1 MHPQTFDLLRMETSF
16 RQLQLFEPPNPLI
29 IGVDHNLDP
38 YFKSRRSFCLFPRLP
53 AELQLMI
60 WAAAADDRQIVRI
73 KPCAEDGSGEEGFR
87 GDYIMP
93 VVLHVCRDSRKE
105 ALKKYTVIFK
115 GILRNPIYFNYQ
127 QDYVSLVGSSTCEHF
142 EILSGE
148 DHVISEEIQKV
159 ENVFSMIAGWGSG
172 ESEEDVLTEILAIW
186 DGIKRVVIAERSPT
200 WWGTFKEI
208 WSDKEVKRLSYDAK
222 ADRIRQGIATPGSP
236 EVRIV
241 KFDDILEAVE
251 QGEQRS
257 MSSAN
262 ATLSFF
268 DSIFEVGSTYN
279 TKKLSKKALES
290 A

>member
-1 MHPQTFDLLRMETSF
+1 MHPQTFDLLRMETSL
-16 RQLQLFEPPNPLI
+16 RNMQLFEPPNPLI

-38 YFKSRRSFCLFPRLP
+38 YFKARRSFCLFPRLP

-60 WAAAADDRQIVRI
+60 WAAAADDRQIVRV

-105 ALKKYTVIFK
+105 ALKRYSVIFK

-127 QDYVSLVGSSTCEHF
+127 QDYVSLVGGSTCEHF

-148 DHVISEEIQKV
+148 DDVISEEIQKV
-159 ENVFSMIAGWGSG
+159 ENVFSMNAGWGSG
-172 ESEEDVLTEILAIW
+172 ESEEDVLTEILGIW

-200 WWGTFKEI
+200 WWGTYKEI

-222 ADRIRQGIATPGSP
+222 ADRIREGIATPGSP

-241 KFDDILEAVE
+241 KFDDILDAVE
-251 QGEQRS
+251 RGEQRS
-257 MSSAN
+257 MSSTT

-268 DSIFEVGSTYN
+268 DSVFEVESTYN

>member
-1 MHPQTFDLLRMETSF
+1 MHPQTFDLLRMETSL

-38 YFKSRRSFCLFPRLP
+38 YFKARRSFCLFPRLP

-73 KPCAEDGSGEEGFR
+73 KPCDEDGSEDEGFR
-87 GDYIMP
+87 GHYIMP
-93 VVLHVCRDSRKE
+93 VVLHICRDSRKE
-105 ALKKYTVIFK
+105 ALKRYTVIFK

-142 EILSGE
+142 ETLAEE
-148 DHVISEEIQKV
+148 DYVISEEIKKV
-159 ENVFSMIAGWGSG
+159 ENVFSMSAGCGSG
-172 ESEEDVLTEILAIW
+172 ESEEDILTEILAIW
-186 DGIKRVVIAERSPT
+186 DGVKCVVIAERSPT

-208 WSDKEVKRLSYDAK
+208 WSDKEVKRLSYSAK
-222 ADRIRQGIATPGSP
+222 ADRIREGTATPGSP

-241 KFDDILEAVE
+241 KFNDILDAM
-251 QGEQRS
+251 QRGEQRS

-262 ATLSFF
+262 ATLSLF
-268 DSIFEVGSTYN
+268 DTLFEVGSTYN

-290 A
+290 T

>member
-1 MHPQTFDLLRMETSF
+1 MHPQTFDLLRMETSL
-16 RQLQLFEPPNPLI
+16 RKMQLFEPHDPLI

-38 YFKSRRSFCLFPRLP
+38 YFKAQRSFCLFTSLP

-73 KPCAEDGSGEEGFR
+73 KPWAEDGSGDEGFW

-105 ALKKYTVIFK
+105 ALKRYTVIFK
-115 GILRNPIYFNYQ
+115 GILRNSIYFNYQ
-127 QDYVSLVGSSTCEHF
+127 RDYMSLVGSSTCEHF
-142 EILSGE
+142 EILSQEVFVTPE
-148 DHVISEEIQKV
+148 DIKKV
-159 ENVFSMIAGWGSG
+159 ENVFSMSAGWGSG
-172 ESEEDVLTEILAIW
+172 ESEEDVLFEILGIW
-186 DGIKRVVIAERSPT
+186 NGIKRVVIAERSPT

-208 WSDKEVKRLSYDAK
+208 WSDKEVKKLSYDAK
-222 ADRIRQGIATPGSP
+222 ADRIREGTASTGSP

-241 KFDDILEAVE
+241 KFDDMLEAVE
-251 QGEQRS
+251 RGEQRS
-257 MSSAN
+257 MSSTN

-268 DSIFEVGSTYN
+268 DSVFEFGSTYN
-279 TKKLSKKALES
+279 TKKQSKKALES